1 MKKCSVWCARCSQAE
16 RVIPFAIV
24 SAFANCFRSPST
36 LLFSYLRMFQLPV
49 VQIGSVTMDGRE
61 PVFMLGPCVIESEEF
76 IWGVAE
82 QLGAMAQKHGWRW
95 IFKASYDKANRSA
108 ISSYRGL
115 GCEEGS
121 KLLAR
126 IGAKLG
132 VPVTTD
138 IHTAEEAKKAAE
150 HIDLLQIPAFLCRQ
164 TDLILAAGETGRAV
178 NVKKGQFLAPWD
190 VKNIADKL
198 VSAGCQNFMFT
209 ERGTTFGYNNLV
221 ADMRSLY
228 WMRELG
234 YRAVMDAT
242 HSVQRPGGLGSTTGG
257 DGKLA
262 PVLARAAVA
271 AGCDGVFMETHPDPA
286 KALSDGPNQIP
297 LSQIASVV
305 ESLRQIHAIVSSIG

>member
-1 MKKCSVWCARCSQAE
+1 
-16 RVIPFAIV
+16 
-24 SAFANCFRSPST
+24 
-36 LLFSYLRMFQLPV
+36 MFDLPV
-49 VQIGSVTMDGRE
+49 VQIGSVTMDGVE
-61 PVFMLGPCVIESEEF
+61 PVFMLGPCVIESEPF
-76 IWGVAE
+76 IWDVA
-82 QLGAMAQKHGWRW
+82 GKIDAMARQHGWRW

-108 ISSYRGL
+108 ISSYRGI
-115 GCEEGS
+115 GCEAGCA
-121 KLLAR
+121 LLAKV
-126 IGAKLG
+126 GEKFG

-138 IHTAEEAKKAAE
+138 IHTPEEAHLAAKY
-150 HIDLLQIPAFLCRQ
+150 IDLLQIPAFLCRQ
-164 TDLILAAGETGRAV
+164 TDLIVAAGETGRAV
-178 NVKKGQFLAPWD
+178 NVKKGQFMAPWD

-198 VSAGCQNFMFT
+198 AAAGCKNFMFT

-234 YRAVMDAT
+234 FRAVMDAT
-242 HSVQRPGGLGSTTGG
+242 HSVQRPGGLGTATGG

-286 KALSDGPNQIP
+286 NAMSDGPNQIP

-305 ESLRQIHAIVSSIG
+305 ESLRQIHAITRSIA

>member
-1 MKKCSVWCARCSQAE
+1 
-16 RVIPFAIV
+16 
-24 SAFANCFRSPST
+24 
-36 LLFSYLRMFQLPV
+36 
-49 VQIGSVTMDGRE
+49 MDGSE
-61 PVFMLGPCVIESEEF
+61 LVFMLGPCVIESEAF
-76 IWGVAE
+76 IRDISVRIKKIADEVG
-82 QLGAMAQKHGWRW
+82 LRW

-108 ISSYRGL
+108 ISSYRGM
-115 GCEEGS
+115 GCKDGCA
-121 KLLAR
+121 LLADVGR
-126 IGAKLG
+126 SLG

-138 IHTAEEAKKAAE
+138 IHSPEEARIAAE
-150 HIDLLQIPAFLCRQ
+150 YIDLLQIPAFLCRQ
-164 TDLILAAGETGRAV
+164 TDLIVAAGETGRTV

-198 VSAGCQNFMFT
+198 LATGCENFMFT

-234 YRAVMDAT
+234 YRAVFDAT
-242 HSVQRPGGLGSTTGG
+242 HSVQRPGGLGATTGG

-271 AGCDGVFMETHPDPA
+271 AGCDGVFMETHPDPD

-297 LSQIASVV
+297 LSELAGV
-305 ESLRQIHAIVSSIG
+305 LRQLKQIHEIARKTT